1 MDVSIRRR
9 IIVTRSGLHD
19 TGLKDSL
26 QSNLKGYVC
35 LVKSF
40 LSVFAAAVIIFSV
53 TIQKV
58 LNKILRTK
66 VLARRIII
74 III

>member
-1 MDVSIRRR
+1 MDVSIRI
-9 IIVTRSGLHD
+9 IIVTCSGLHD
-19 TGLKDSL
+19 TELKDSL

-66 VLARRIII
+66 VSARRIII